1 MHSVLHQQIHGNM
14 TPEHLR
20 RASKHMEFACPSNL
34 NAIVDISGNGWTRH
48 VNTVT
53 YQYYPTHVAI
63 LASAREN
70 NMTVSIIVTPDYLH
84 VHANASDGRLGE
96 VRNIKINHNM
106 GVGIYD
112 VIAPKTVVNDDGA
125 EQVITPILVSNL
137 FNVMFDSLYTRD
149 EVNSEHLR
157 DYSTSPLY
165 EHGIEELGGTSY
177 AVNALRTESGTGY
190 RFKEDEWVN
199 VYSAKLAPE
208 LFDDATAFVI
218 PEDVDDMDDNE
229 LRNRLEKMLGTTV
242 SPKTKESVARHI
254 ENREAFHQLD
264 ATSASDKIRE
274 NMRELIHN
282 AECAYCYEDVI
293 IDNRGNQEHQPT
305 EKHAED
311 PMDDVLHRDSQTLRP
326 YTHSYQMCMNMLR
339 RTPTRLTDGAEY
351 IDPDAIKVWRALEA
365 TDAEWRARWEA
376 EIDRIESTNYAN
388 RLSQLDE
395 DRMKLEDLML
405 EGARPDVFIH
415 RDEVEK
421 KAPQFRNRQWS
432 SHQTN
437 VLNHNNPFAHAS
449 TSHNTYTHISEEG
462 VRNLRL
468 TEVEQ
473 ITHQVVDGQSLAV
486 TKPSLRVIDS
496 DIDIEIGD
504 NILAE
509 HRYKLEWRE

>member
-1 MHSVLHQQIHGNM
+1 
-14 TPEHLR
+14 
-20 RASKHMEFACPSNL
+20 L
-34 NAIVDISGNGWTRH
+34 NTIVDISGNGWTH
-48 VNTVT
+48 YIDEVT
-53 YQYYPTHVAI
+53 YQYYPTHVVIVATGQDDDN
-63 LASAREN
+63 LTSL
-70 NMTVSIIVTPDYLH
+70 MVVTPEYLH

-96 VRNIKINHNM
+96 LRNIKIDHNM

-112 VIAPKTVVNDDGA
+112 VIAPKTVVNDNGT

-137 FNVMFDSLYTRD
+137 FNVMFDSLYTRS

-157 DYSTSPLY
+157 DYSASPLLEY
-165 EHGIEELGGTSY
+165 GIGELGSTSY
-177 AVNALRTESGTGY
+177 AVNALRTESGAGY

-199 VYSAKLAPE
+199 VHSAYLAPE
-208 LFDDATAFVI
+208 LFDDATVFVI
-218 PEDVDDMDDNE
+218 PEGISDDE
-229 LRNRLEKMLGTTV
+229 LRKRLEEMLGKTV

-254 ENREAFHQLD
+254 ENRDTFHQLD

-282 AECAYCYEDVI
+282 AECAYCYDDEI
-293 IDNRGNQEHQPT
+293 IDNRGNRDRIPT
-305 EKHAED
+305 DEREEE
-311 PMDDVLHRDSQTLRP
+311 PEDDVLRRDSRPLRP
-326 YTHSYQMCMNMLR
+326 YTHAYQMCMNMLR

-351 IDPDAIKVWRALEA
+351 IDPDAIKVWRALESA
-365 TDAEWRARWEA
+365 DAEWRARWEA
-376 EIDRIESTNYAN
+376 EIDRIESTNYVN

-405 EGARPDVFIH
+405 DGARPDVFVH

-421 KAPQFRNRQWS
+421 KTPKFRDGRWS
-432 SHQTN
+432 SHHTN